1 LSPPQPVP
9 LPALQAPDQPGVAR
23 GARGPQPGIQI
34 GGVLIPLHA
43 LPALVVADPFGEVV
57 ENERAK
63 YRFAAGVETRPPE
76 PGQTG
81 KQRVAQ
87 ALVIGLVLKQLLDGS
102 PQLLIIH

>member
-1 LSPPQPVP
+1 M
-9 LPALQAPDQPGVAR
+9 
-23 GARGPQPGIQI
+23 
-34 GGVLIPLHA
+34 
-43 LPALVVADPFGEVV
+43 
-57 ENERAK
+57 NERAK